1 LASCS
6 SEIRGTYLLVV
17 VSVGASTGA
26 STGASAGAEAVVS
39 SVTTAPKAAV
49 AANKQRPILLKIL
62 LLFYIYN

>member
-26 STGASAGAEAVVS
+26 SAGAEAVVS
-39 SVTTAPKAAV
+39 SVTTAPFNHKY
-49 AANKQRPILLKIL
+49 II
-62 LLFYIYN
+62 IYNFKKIINNFFLKYIIF